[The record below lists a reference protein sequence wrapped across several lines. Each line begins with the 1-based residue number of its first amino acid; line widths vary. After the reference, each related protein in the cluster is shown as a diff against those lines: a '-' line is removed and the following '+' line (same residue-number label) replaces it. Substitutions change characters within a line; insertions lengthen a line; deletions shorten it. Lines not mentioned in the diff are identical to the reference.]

1 MNLMEVRDTDGTCFL
16 TNLTVL
22 ELVMYI
28 MAELTIG

>member
-1 MNLMEVRDTDGTCFL
+1 MNLMVVRDTDGTCFPI
-16 TNLTVL
+16 NLTVL